1 MLGRVGLA
9 YMSEEDL
16 GGQGS
21 EGKESLGLQA
31 FCHPLQPND
40 HVDETTVSIPTGQTP
55 LSPTLWELRG

>member
-40 HVDETTVSIPTGQTP
+40 HVDETTVHVSDG
-55 LSPTLWELRG
+55 R

>member
-21 EGKESLGLQA
+21 EGKESLAFRLSATLQD
-31 FCHPLQPND
+31 QD
-40 HVDETTVSIPTGQTP
+40 HVDETTVHVSDG
-55 LSPTLWELRG
+55 R

>member
-31 FCHPLQPND
+31 FCHPSQSGD
-40 HVDETTVSIPTGQTP
+40 HVDETTVHVSDGQ
-55 LSPTLWELRG
+55 